1 MLSLDRDRIL
11 LGKAASGDSTGV
23 MLPTMTTFHVSQPVQ
38 KPFEA
43 AVVIPTLCRPSLLRA
58 ATSVFQ
64 QIGVAR
70 LQVLI
75 GIDVVRGETSV
86 IDAVLAARPPQH
98 AVTVLNLGY
107 STSLRHG
114 GVHRSADSG
123 ALRTILTYCANSRFV
138 TYLDDDNWMEETH
151 IQRLLAAIRDRD
163 WAYTLRFLVD
173 PETQETIAVDR
184 WESVGPGKGIYKD
197 QTGGFVD
204 PNCIMIDKLRCDSM
218 IRFWAIPLPDDGKNL
233 TADRSVFDRLR
244 RFPAIGFTEAATVYY
259 LMGTS
264 DPARE
269 QRLRV
274 LRELRRRHS
283 AAPLMSLAPLSAWGV

>member
-1 MLSLDRDRIL
+1 
-11 LGKAASGDSTGV
+11 
-23 MLPTMTTFHVSQPVQ
+23 MLPTMTTFHVSQPIQ
-38 KPFEA
+38 RPFDA

-64 QIGVAR
+64 QVGIAR

-75 GIDVVRGETSV
+75 GIDVVQGETSV

-98 AVTVLNLGY
+98 AVTLVNLGY
-107 STSLRHG
+107 STSMRHG
-114 GVHRSADSG
+114 GVHLSADSG

-138 TYLDDDNWMEETH
+138 AYLDDDNWVHETH
-151 IQRLLAAIRDRD
+151 IQRLLGAVKDRD

-173 PETQETIAVDR
+173 PDTQETLAVDR
-184 WESVGPGKGIYKD
+184 WESVGPGKGIYRD

-204 PNCIMIDKLRCDSM
+204 PNCMMIDKLRCDAA
-218 IRFWAIPLPDDGKNL
+218 IRHWAIPLSDDRTRL
-233 TADRSVFDRLR
+233 TADRAVFDILR
-244 RFPAIGFTEAATVYY
+244 RFPAVGFTEAATVYY
-259 LMGTS
+259 LMSTS

-269 QRLRV
+269 MRV
-274 LRELRRRHS
+274 RVVRELRRRHG